1 MAEND
6 VNINDGY
13 TITGSGSSKAASDLL
28 KAEKAR
34 RVAEGRKEKNTLL
47 NPSDIGGGYDPS
59 RALETTLGGVKRAL
73 TPEDLDNFSRIV
85 DKMKAGAA
93 KNKIKGGIR
102 PQQVIALSQKIDI
115 ERSNKQIHFAALL
128 GGSKGNLRFQT
139 NASGETPG
147 VNRHFVNVTLAAFDT
162 YSAMPVDPK
171 KTTALGKACS
181 NDRVKIECDCGRFT
195 FWYRYLATTG
205 GWVAGRPET
214 AYPKIRNPELTGVAC
229 KHILRVMREL
239 TTSTHIHRQVAKM
252 LDKAIEGKALRIKQE
267 DIDKQLRQQKK
278 NRKDIDQSK
287 AEKAA
292 AKLLKEKVARVA
304 RAKIIESEATIG
316 RVETVKKNLA
326 RNRLLLE
333 RGAID
338 KETYKELT
346 ELAMDTV
353 KSLREQ
359 KEILP
364 ATYKSIM
371 SLVVPD

>member
-1 MAEND
+1 MADND

-13 TITGSGSSKAASDLL
+13 TVTGSGSSKAASDLL
-28 KAEKAR
+28 KAERAR
-34 RVAEGRKEKNTLL
+34 RVAEGRKEKHTLL

-73 TPEDLDNFSRIV
+73 TPEDLDNFARIV

-102 PQQVIALSQKIDI
+102 PQQVIALSRKIDI

-147 VNRHFVNVTLAAFDT
+147 VNRHFVNVNLAAFDT

-171 KTTALGKACS
+171 KTTALGKACA

-195 FWYRYLATTG
+195 YWYRYLATTG

-267 DIDKQLRQQKK
+267 DIDRQLRQQKK
-278 NRKDIDQSK
+278 NRKTIDQGK

-292 AKLLKEKVARVA
+292 AKLLKGKIAKVA
-304 RAKIIESEATIG
+304 KSKKTETEATKG
-316 RVETVKKNLA
+316 ADNA
-326 RNRLLLE
+326 RNQAIARVNQMLKDGTIDAATHALLMA
-333 RGAID
+333 G
-338 KETYKELT
+338 YGV
-346 ELAMDTV
+346 TV
-353 KSLREQ
+353 EC
-359 KEILP
+359 
-364 ATYKSIM
+364 
-371 SLVVPD
+371 

>member
-1 MAEND
+1 MADND
-6 VNINDGY
+6 VNISDGY

-34 RVAEGRKEKNTLL
+34 RVAEGRKEKHTLL
-47 NPSDIGGGYDPS
+47 DRTDLKGGYDPS
-59 RALETTLGGVKRAL
+59 RALHTTLGMEEGKTRPI
-73 TPEDLDNFSRIV
+73 TPEDLDNFVRIAN
-85 DKMKAGAA
+85 KMKAGAA
-93 KNKIKGGIR
+93 KNQIVSGIR
-102 PQQVIALSQKIDI
+102 PQQVIALSRTKDI

-171 KTTALGKACS
+171 KTTALGKACA

-195 FWYRYLATTG
+195 YWYRYLATTG

-267 DIDKQLRQQKK
+267 DIDKQLRQQRK
-278 NRKDIDQSK
+278 NRKDIDQGK

-292 AKLLKEKVARVA
+292 AKLLKGKVAKVA
-304 RAKIIESEATIG
+304 KSKKTETEAAKGAD
-316 RVETVKKNLA
+316 NA
-326 RNRLLLE
+326 RNQAIARVNQMLKDGTIDAATHALLMA
-333 RGAID
+333 G
-338 KETYKELT
+338 YGV
-346 ELAMDTV
+346 TV
-353 KSLREQ
+353 
-359 KEILP
+359 
-364 ATYKSIM
+364 
-371 SLVVPD
+371 